1 MPQST
6 VSTIVKN
13 KEKWLAKEI
22 GHNPLAKKF
31 KSVADIRLERS
42 MEIFVNQAR
51 ASNLPLSGAIIQ
63 EKARAFATQLQLPE
77 FKGSSGWL
85 TKFVKRQKLSFK
97 KICGESA
104 AVDTEMTDEWV
115 NSTLP
120 GLIDEYEPHNI
131 FNADETGLF
140 YKCLPDKTFTFQ
152 KESCHGGKFSKQR
165 LSVMCAANM
174 DGSEKL
180 PLLVIGKSK
189 NPRCFKNVK
198 SLPVLYES
206 NTKAWMTSLI
216 FEKWLID
223 LDKKFEMENR
233 QVLMFVDNCTAHPK
247 AVQEKLK
254 FIKLHFFPP
263 NATSVLQPLDLGVIK
278 ALKHH
283 YRHSLVKQRIDE
295 MEQRKAFTE
304 ITVLD
309 AINILSKAWAVDVKP
324 STISSCFR
332 KDS

>member
-1 MPQST
+1 MDERLEVIRKHDTGKKIGEIASILRMPQST

-104 AVDTEMTDEWV
+104 AVDTEMTDEWM

-152 KESCHGGKFSKQR
+152 KESFHGGKFSKQP

-263 NATSVLQPLDLGVIK
+263 NATSVLQPLDLGIIK

-283 YRHSLVKQRIDE
+283 YRYSLVKQRIDE
-295 MEQRKAFTE
+295 MEQRK
-304 ITVLD
+304 VYY
-309 AINILSKAWAVDVKP
+309 SK
-324 STISSCFR
+324 
-332 KDS
+332 